1 MLLFVFG
8 GYVLVGGYLGVL
20 IQFVEI
26 LMIVGVG
33 VGVFIFG
40 NGGKIIKV
48 MLCVLLMFFKG
59 LKYMKDV
66 YMELMVFFYVL
77 FVKVCKEGML
87 MFEVDIDDL

>member
-1 MLLFVFG
+1 
-8 GYVLVGGYLGVL
+8 
-20 IQFVEI
+20 
-26 LMIVGVG
+26 MIVGVG